1 MPTDTIWQATEC
13 CGKSLSQKKTIFGA
27 NKIGWKGILLISMGN
42 QKATEKS
49 FQTAQISTVVESAKS
64 KQISEAQKIEI
75 SFCASE
81 VTTLWCYTMTFD

>member
-13 CGKSLSQKKTIFGA
+13 CGKSLSQKTIFGA

-49 FQTAQISTVVESAKS
+49 FQIAQISIVVESAKS

-75 SFCASE
+75 SFLC
-81 VTTLWCYTMTFD
+81 L

>member
-75 SFCASE
+75 SFFVPLKLRPYGAIQ
-81 VTTLWCYTMTFD
+81 